1 MVPSVGLQ
9 IPIVRGDIN
18 NVNDEIKKIQVSL
31 EKLCGAKEVNK
42 GTDA

>member
-1 MVPSVGLQ
+1 MIGGEV
-9 IPIVRGDIN
+9 N

-42 GTDA
+42 GINT